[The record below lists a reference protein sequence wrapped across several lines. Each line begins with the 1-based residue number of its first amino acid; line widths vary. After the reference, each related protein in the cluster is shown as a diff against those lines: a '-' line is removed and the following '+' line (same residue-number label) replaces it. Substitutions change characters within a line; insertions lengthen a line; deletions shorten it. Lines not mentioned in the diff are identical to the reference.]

1 MRLFEK
7 KELVFQTVGGS
18 ERWRAARKAL
28 KAAGIRGMEAAC
40 YEKEMPTCGCGAKVN
55 QEFLSPY
62 GKLDRRVY
70 YVSVRAEDAERAA
83 QILLAAVGTPLIS
96 DEQVYPEPKKM
107 SKVRQNVE
115 DFLNRHFA

>member
-18 ERWRAARKAL
+18 ERWKAAKKAL
-28 KAAGIRGMEAAC
+28 RAAGIRGMEAAC

-70 YVSVRAEDAERAA
+70 YVSVRGEDAERAA

-96 DEQVYPEPKKM
+96 DEQVYPEAKKM

>member
-83 QILLAAVGTPLIS
+83 QILRAAVGTPLIS

-115 DFLNRHFA
+115 DFLNRCFP

>member
-1 MRLFEK
+1 MSLFEK

-18 ERWRAARKAL
+18 ERWKAAKKAL
-28 KAAGIRGMEAAC
+28 RAAGIRGMEAAS

-70 YVSVRAEDAERAA
+70 YVSVRGEDAERAA
-83 QILLAAVGTPLIS
+83 QILLAAVGTPLVS
-96 DEQVYPEPKKM
+96 DEQVYPKPKKM
-107 SKVRQNVE
+107 SKVRQSVE

>member
-1 MRLFEK
+1 MSLFEK
-7 KELVFQTVGGS
+7 KELVFKTVGGS

-70 YVSVRAEDAERAA
+70 YVSVRAEDVERATA
-83 QILLAAVGTPLIS
+83 ILLATVGTPLIS
-96 DEQVYPEPKKM
+96 DEQVYPEPKKIG
-107 SKVRQNVE
+107 KVRQNVE

>member
-18 ERWRAARKAL
+18 ERWKAAKKAL
-28 KAAGIRGMEAAC
+28 RAAGIRGMEAAC

-70 YVSVRAEDAERAA
+70 YVSVRGKDAERAA

-96 DEQVYPEPKKM
+96 DEQVYPEAKKIG
-107 SKVRQNVE
+107 KVRQNVE
-115 DFLNRHFA
+115 DFLNRCFP

>member
-18 ERWRAARKAL
+18 ERWKAAKKAL
-28 KAAGIRGMEAAC
+28 RAAGIRGMEAAC

-70 YVSVRAEDAERAA
+70 YVSVRGEDAERAA
-83 QILLAAVGTPLIS
+83 QTLLAAVGTPLIS
-96 DEQVYPEPKKM
+96 DEQVYPEAKKM

>member
-18 ERWRAARKAL
+18 ERWKAAKKAL
-28 KAAGIRGMEAAC
+28 RAAGIRGMEAAC

-96 DEQVYPEPKKM
+96 DEQVYPEAKKM

>member
-18 ERWRAARKAL
+18 ERWKAAKKAL
-28 KAAGIRGMEAAC
+28 RAAGIRGMEAAC

-96 DEQVYPEPKKM
+96 DEQVYPEAKKIG
-107 SKVRQNVE
+107 KVRQNVE
-115 DFLNRHFA
+115 DFLNRCFP

>member
-18 ERWRAARKAL
+18 ERWKAAKKAL
-28 KAAGIRGMEAAC
+28 RAAGIRGMEAAC

-70 YVSVRAEDAERAA
+70 YVSVRGEDAERAA

-96 DEQVYPEPKKM
+96 DEQVYSEAKKIG
-107 SKVRQNVE
+107 KVRQNVE

>member
-83 QILLAAVGTPLIS
+83 QILRAAVGTPLIS

>member
-18 ERWRAARKAL
+18 ERWKAAKKAL
-28 KAAGIRGMEAAC
+28 RAAGIRGMEAAC

-83 QILLAAVGTPLIS
+83 QTLLAAVGTPLIS
-96 DEQVYPEPKKM
+96 DEQVYPEAKKM

>member
-1 MRLFEK
+1 MSLFEK

-18 ERWRAARKAL
+18 ERWKAAKKAL
-28 KAAGIRGMEAAC
+28 RAAGIRGMEAAC

-70 YVSVRAEDAERAA
+70 YVSVRGEDAERAA

-96 DEQVYPEPKKM
+96 DEQVYPEAKKIG
-107 SKVRQNVE
+107 KVRQNVE
-115 DFLNRHFA
+115 DFLNRCFP

>member
-18 ERWRAARKAL
+18 ERWKAAKKAL
-28 KAAGIRGMEAAC
+28 RAAGIRGMEAAC

-70 YVSVRAEDAERAA
+70 YVSVRGEDAERAA

-96 DEQVYPEPKKM
+96 DEQVYPEAKKIG
-107 SKVRQNVE
+107 KVRQNVE
-115 DFLNRHFA
+115 DFLNRCFP